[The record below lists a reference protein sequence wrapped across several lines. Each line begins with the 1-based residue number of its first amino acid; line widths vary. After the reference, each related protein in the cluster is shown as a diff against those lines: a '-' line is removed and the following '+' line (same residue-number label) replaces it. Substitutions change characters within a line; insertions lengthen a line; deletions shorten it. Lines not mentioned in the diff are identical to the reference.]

1 MRRRMR
7 RRRRRKKKEPI
18 EPEHCNMLPSHCAP
32 DPEYYHL
39 LWTPQVEGSSAHA
52 RLTLEPMSMSYLKKE
67 TRWGEMG
74 VGGRAL
80 LLFEN

>member
-7 RRRRRKKKEPI
+7 RRRRLSI

-39 LWTPQVEGSSAHA
+39 LSTPLVEDSSAHA
-52 RLTLEPMSMSYLKKE
+52 RLTLEPMSVSYLKKE